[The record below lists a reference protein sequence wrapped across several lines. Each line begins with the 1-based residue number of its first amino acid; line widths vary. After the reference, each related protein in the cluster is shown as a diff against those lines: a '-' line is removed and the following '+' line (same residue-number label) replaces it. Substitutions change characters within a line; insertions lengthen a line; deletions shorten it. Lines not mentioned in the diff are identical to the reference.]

1 MTQELEQTMRNV
13 YNGLPKEELVNHCIE
28 LDRRIEFLEFRIACL
43 DSSDALHE
51 TAKAIE
57 KEIKGADMTKDLE
70 HELRYTY
77 GNMDKDYLI
86 EIIIELQKRNEN
98 LREACVEVSNAL
110 DDAVKEMREIRRVNG
125 LLS

>member
-1 MTQELEQTMRNV
+1 
-13 YNGLPKEELVNHCIE
+13 
-28 LDRRIEFLEFRIACL
+28 
-43 DSSDALHE
+43 
-51 TAKAIE
+51 
-57 KEIKGADMTKDLE
+57 MTKNLE
-70 HELRYTY
+70 HELRHTY

-98 LREACVEVSNAL
+98 LREVCVEVSNAL